1 MKRTEST
8 SIPTAKRRRVDGN
21 PRVAMAP
28 PPTEEQLRRGSEE
41 TEVLR
46 LSVHGGGHPSVCTD
60 QPSALGGPAAQ
71 NTEPRDDQA
80 LVSTESDQFSLRAP
94 ELVCTQVDSDDQCHA
109 QVMEEDSDDKEASDD
124 EEDGDESDAQ
134 MVDENSDD
142 EEVRDEYYAQ
152 VIDKDSKTNC
162 PGKNYSKEEADEVV
176 ARWFRSFTKAYDDCL
191 NLRNEILARGD
202 KNARLPSFPLKALPV
217 VTSLCIKSNI
227 CYHREYMTHDTS
239 TTTSVLGYRNPRTML
254 QVFSLRL
261 ANYESYPISV
271 YGIFAVRDVLEP
283 RRNLVFNR
291 RREDAVTIEQDFF
304 TLPLC
309 SPCRGMYAPDQALLE
324 VDLWVKKEG
333 DGLPDEQL
341 LSAYVEIYF
350 QSRFDEMRTGRIPG
364 DSCSLEIDFMFLSV
378 SVEAVIQISAKVDHP
393 RHLRFTAFSSG
404 FDHEIVLF
412 GDKFVGGG
420 SLNQHVVAVKEKGK
434 LDVRLQV
441 EKMVFQWTFQDGV
454 AGTVNSPDDSVL
466 EYGQFVVRVL
476 FAPKDLQPVRRPG
489 CW

>member
-1 MKRTEST
+1 MTL
-8 SIPTAKRRRVDGN
+8 
-21 PRVAMAP
+21 PR
-28 PPTEEQLRRGSEE
+28 
-41 TEVLR
+41 
-46 LSVHGGGHPSVCTD
+46 
-60 QPSALGGPAAQ
+60 
-71 NTEPRDDQA
+71 
-80 LVSTESDQFSLRAP
+80 
-94 ELVCTQVDSDDQCHA
+94 
-109 QVMEEDSDDKEASDD
+109 
-124 EEDGDESDAQ
+124 
-134 MVDENSDD
+134 
-142 EEVRDEYYAQ
+142 
-152 VIDKDSKTNC
+152 
-162 PGKNYSKEEADEVV
+162 
-176 ARWFRSFTKAYDDCL
+176 
-191 NLRNEILARGD
+191 
-202 KNARLPSFPLKALPV
+202 
-217 VTSLCIKSNI
+217 
-227 CYHREYMTHDTS
+227 
-239 TTTSVLGYRNPRTML
+239 
-254 QVFSLRL
+254 VFSLRL
-261 ANYESYPISV
+261 ASYESYPISV

-291 RREDAVTIEQDFF
+291 CRDDAVTIEQDFF

-324 VDLWVKKEG
+324 VDLWVKKE

-364 DSCSLEIDFMFLSV
+364 GSCSLEIDFMFLAV
-378 SVEAVIQISAKVDHP
+378 SVEAVIQIFAKVDHP
-393 RHLRFTAFSSG
+393 HHLRFTAFSSG

-420 SLNQHVVAVKEKGK
+420 KLNQHVVAVKEKGK

-454 AGTVNSPDDSVL
+454 AGPVSSPDNSVL